1 MNGPRGLVALLAA
14 LVLLALVPLV
24 VSELRLPV
32 FYLVL
37 LGSIWFWTGQAT
49 SWNILSGF
57 SGYFSFGQGAFV
69 GLGAYTVAV
78 LVGRQGQDFLVA
90 LVVAGILST
99 LLGLFVGWLAF
110 RLRALRG
117 EIFALLTLAVP
128 FILAAIART
137 NPAIDGGQGI
147 VVPIPEYA
155 KAVGG
160 FQNFVYLLFLG
171 VAAAS
176 VGIAYLMEQS
186 RLGWALFAIRDGED
200 VAEGLGVPTFRHKM
214 LAIAANGLLGG
225 LGGAVLAIQLGFI
238 TVEAVFGLSIPLF
251 VIVMSVLGGRNSWLG
266 PAVGAAVIVL
276 LQDRLAAAG
285 FEGWSLVILGLVLA
299 TLVVLAPEGLV
310 ARLTRRPVP
319 VLAIGL
325 LVVAVLAVTQVRG
338 APLDWV
344 VAGIIAAAVVAFWPE
359 GAWPAGTW
367 RAGTWPALAWP
378 GRRGSDRR
386 RAEGEAGP
394 ERRPG
399 AGAAA
404 GPSPAGAFGAE
415 PPAGPFVAESA
426 NKGGLASA
434 ASNPTSGSP
443 IGSTATASHPSPA
456 STPAPLIE
464 CHDVTKDYGGLRALR
479 GVSLTIAEGEI
490 VGLIGP
496 NGSGKTTLVG
506 VLSGSHPPTSGDVRV
521 GGVSI
526 LGRPGHAVT
535 RLGVAR
541 TYQIPKPFPSLT
553 VRDNVAVPLMF
564 GTPALSLAAARREAE
579 RILETVGLEARA
591 LALPAE
597 INLHE
602 RQLLE
607 MARAL
612 ATRPRILFLDEVLAG
627 LTPAEADAAVAVI
640 RRIHDSGVTLVV
652 IEHVLRIVNQLAR
665 RIVVLDQGLVI
676 ADGAPA
682 EVMRHPDVV
691 RAYLGSGAN
700 GSSAHA

>member
-496 NGSGKTTLVG
+496 NGSGRTNLVG
-506 VLSGSHPPTSGDVRV
+506 GLSGSHPPPSRDVRV